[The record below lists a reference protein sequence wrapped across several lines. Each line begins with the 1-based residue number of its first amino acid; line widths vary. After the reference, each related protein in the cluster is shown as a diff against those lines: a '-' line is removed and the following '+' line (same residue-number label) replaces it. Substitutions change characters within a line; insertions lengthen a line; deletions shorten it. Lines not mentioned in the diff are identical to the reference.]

1 MAKVLVLLGSPSDA
15 TVSASSQVAMHFVEK
30 YKQTNPND
38 EVEIVN
44 ISENKVSS
52 FTKTILSGTPTAEDF
67 VALEARGAVLAKFK
81 AADKIVLAAPMWN
94 YSLPGFVKEYID
106 CFFVA
111 GETFK
116 YLDQPD
122 ENGSIVKGLAAG
134 KKMLFIQSMGGVH
147 KGTEGDIGYKQITQM
162 FDFIGINDVTY
173 VAVQGA
179 AIPGMTAVETAA
191 SEVDAIVS
199 TF

>member
-15 TVSASSQVAMHFVEK
+15 TVSASSQVAMNFVEK
-30 YKQTNPND
+30 YKQANPSD

-44 ISENKVSS
+44 ISENKAPTL
-52 FTKTILSGTPTAEDF
+52 TKTILSGTPTAEDF
-67 VALEARGAVLAKFK
+67 VALETRGAVLAKFK
-81 AADKIVLAAPMWN
+81 AADKIVLATPMWDF
-94 YSLPGFVKEYID
+94 SLPGFVKEYID

-116 YLDQPD
+116 YLEQPD
-122 ENGSIVKGLAAG
+122 ENGNIVKGLATG

-147 KGTEGDIGYKQITQM
+147 KGTEGDIGYKMISQM
-162 FDFIGINDVTY
+162 FNFLGINDVTY

-179 AIPGMTAVETAA
+179 NIPGMTPVETAM

>member
-1 MAKVLVLLGSPSDA
+1 MAKVLVLLGSPLDA
-15 TVSASSQVAMHFVEK
+15 TVSVGSQVAMNFVEK
-30 YKQTNPND
+30 YKQANPSD

-44 ISENKVSS
+44 ISENKVPS

-67 VALEARGAVLAKFK
+67 VALETRGAVLAKFK
-81 AADKIVLAAPMWN
+81 SADKIVLATPMWN
-94 YSLPGFVKEYID
+94 FSLPGFVKEYID

-134 KKMLFIQSMGGVH
+134 KKVLFIQAMGGAH
-147 KGTEGDIGYKQITQM
+147 KGTEGDIGYKMISQM
-162 FDFIGINDVTY
+162 FAFIGINDVAY
-173 VAVQGA
+173 IAVQGA
-179 AIPGMTAVETAA
+179 AIPGMTPVETALP
-191 SEVDAIVS
+191 EVDAIVS